1 MKKHFFNGAALT
13 LALCGI
19 ASSAFGASDPAH
31 SSQSKSYAVA
41 QVTLGP
47 GESVVDPAKV
57 IGAEKAEALTFVV
70 TPQSGNLRSAL
81 EGWLTGL
88 GYQLAWNVDNDL
100 PAAFNATF
108 HGSVDIILAKV
119 MAATSHMSTP
129 ARVCEYENKVIRV
142 VARAANCQD

>member
-1 MKKHFFNGAALT
+1 MNKHFLKRAALT
-13 LALCGI
+13 LAVCGI
-19 ASSAFGASDPAH
+19 ASSAFAASDPAH
-31 SSQSKSYAVA
+31 SPQSKSVA
-41 QVTLGP
+41 QMTAGP
-47 GESVVDPAKV
+47 GKSVIDPAKV
-57 IGAEKAEALTFVV
+57 IEAEKAESLTFRI

-81 EGWLTGL
+81 ELWLNRQ

-108 HGSVDIILAKV
+108 HGSVDIILAHV
-119 MAATSHMSTP
+119 MASTSHMSTP